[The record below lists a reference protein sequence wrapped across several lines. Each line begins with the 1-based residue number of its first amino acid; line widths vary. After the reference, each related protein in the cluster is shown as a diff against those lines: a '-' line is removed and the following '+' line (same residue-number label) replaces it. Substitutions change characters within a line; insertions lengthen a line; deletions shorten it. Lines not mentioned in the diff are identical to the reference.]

1 MKRFVETNC
10 VEFKRSWHGECLK
23 WICAFAN
30 SEGIVLSIVID
41 GKNVEARNGMIVRR
55 KAA

>member
-1 MKRFVETNC
+1 MKIYMETNC
-10 VEFKRSWHGECLK
+10 VEFKRSWRDEWLK

-30 SEGIVLSIVID
+30 SEGGTLYIGID
-41 GKNVEARNGMIVRR
+41 EWMARG